1 MERGEIYV
9 GPFAYADA
17 ERLKARPQLVVS
29 TGPFNNGPDVVAAMI
44 TSSGRRLAA
53 PGPGDVLLADWRE
66 AGLPKP
72 STVRTGKLQTVTASR
87 LTILLG
93 RLSNADMASV
103 DRELKDVLGL

>member
-17 ERLKARPQLVVS
+17 ERSKARPQLVLS
-29 TGPFNNGPDVVAAMI
+29 TGPFNNGPDVVTAMI
-44 TSSGRRLAA
+44 TSSARRLAV
-53 PGPGDVLLADWRE
+53 PGPGDVVLVESVE

-87 LTILLG
+87 LTIRLG
-93 RLSNADMASV
+93 RLSDDDMASV
-103 DRELKDVLGL
+103 DGALKRVLGL

>member
-17 ERLKARPQLVVS
+17 ERSKARPQLVLS

-53 PGPGDVLLADWRE
+53 PGPGDVVLVDWHE
-66 AGLPKP
+66 EGLPKP
-72 STVRTGKLQTVTASR
+72 STVRAGKLQTVTASR
-87 LTILLG
+87 LTIRLG
-93 RLSNADMASV
+93 RLSYADMESV
-103 DRELKDVLGL
+103 DRELRGVLGL